1 MKTTIVL
8 AIMMMLACAA
18 CTGFAYAA
26 DGASGAG
33 IGGDTG
39 YYALNSD
46 PSGAMATVD
55 GQSAGV
61 TPVTYPVY
69 TTGAP
74 GHTITMTLS
83 SYQFWSLYVQGNPP
97 AGGTIPINAVLI
109 PIPVTLPTTPPV
121 VGENGYYSVNANV
134 PGASV
139 SLDNSNYGIAP
150 VTIPVSTS
158 GTPGHTISVA
168 KPGYQTWSQYFPGNP
183 PAGQTISVY
192 ATLTP
197 NVQTGTIYVSSNPS
211 GATAT
216 LDDGYDQGVTPMTFY
231 SVPTGSHNIRV
242 TSPGYQQYS
251 TNVVVSSGATSNVY
265 ATLTPNQQ
273 LGSISV
279 SSIPT
284 GAGLYVDT
292 IYQGETNQIVGNL
305 AVGSH
310 TVMLKEAGYQT
321 WQTTV
326 QVNSGQTTYVTTT
339 LVPVQQPAT
348 GDIVVT
354 SVPSGAAVYVNSN
367 YQGTTSP
374 TSPLDIT
381 GLQPGTVTV
390 VLKKSGYNDYTTTT
404 NVVAGTSAQI
414 SATLQSAGN
423 QKTSNVQITSDPSGA
438 DVYVNNVYKG
448 ITPLSFQNVPAGT
461 GTVTISLPGYTT
473 YTTTVTLVAGQDYQV
488 NAALTPQ
495 NSPAPPSG
503 ISTTVTIIVA
513 VLVIAAIIVIAFVVM
528 QRKKPEEPEKP
539 ENP

>member
-1 MKTTIVL
+1 MKTITFL
-8 AIMMMLACAA
+8 AIIMVICI
-18 CTGFAYAA
+18 TGTVCVIAA
-26 DGASGAG
+26 DNSPGSNV
-33 IGGDTG
+33 GGDTG

-46 PSGAMATVD
+46 PSGASVTVD
-55 GQSAGV
+55 GDDAGV
-61 TPVTYPVY
+61 TPVVYPVY
-69 TTGAP
+69 TTGSP

-83 SYQFWSLYVQGNPP
+83 GYQPWSQYYPGNPP
-97 AGGTIPINAVLI
+97 AGGTITVNAELV
-109 PIPVTLPTTPPV
+109 PIPVTLPTPPPV
-121 VGENGYYSVNANV
+121 VGENGYYYVNANV

-139 SLDNSNYGIAP
+139 SLDNANYGVAP

-168 KPGYQTWSQYFPGNP
+168 KPGYQTWTQYYPGNP
-183 PAGQTISVY
+183 PAGQTINVY
-192 ATLTP
+192 AILTP
-197 NVQTGTIYVSSNPS
+197 NVQTGTIYVTSNPS

-216 LDDGYDQGVTPMTFY
+216 LDDGYDQGATPMTFS
-231 SVPTGSHNIRV
+231 SVTTGSHNIRV
-242 TSPGYQQYS
+242 TSPGYQPFS

-279 SSIPT
+279 SSIPK

-292 IYQGETNQIVGNL
+292 IYEGETNQIVGSL

-310 TVMLKEAGYQT
+310 TVVLKEAGYQT
-321 WQTTV
+321 WQTNV
-326 QVNSGQTTYVTTT
+326 QVYSGQTTYVTAT
-339 LVPVQQPAT
+339 LVPVQSPAT

-367 YQGTTSP
+367 YQGTTS
-374 TSPLDIT
+374 TSSPLDIT
-381 GLQPGTVTV
+381 GLQPGTVNV

-404 NVVAGTSAQI
+404 NVIAGATVQV
-414 SATLQSAGN
+414 SATLQPATS

-461 GTVTISLPGYTT
+461 GTVTISLAGYNT
-473 YTTTVTLVAGQDYQV
+473 YTTTVTLAAGQDYQV

-495 NSPAPPSG
+495 NNPVPSPG
-503 ISTTVTIIVA
+503 VNTIVMVIGA
-513 VLVIAAIIVIAFVVM
+513 VLVIAAIIVIAYVVTK
-528 QRKKPEEPEKP
+528 RKKPDEP
-539 ENP
+539 ENPGNP

>member
-1 MKTTIVL
+1 MKRIIVL
-8 AIMMMLACAA
+8 VIVMLACTAF
-18 CTGFAYAA
+18 TGFVNAA
-26 DGASGAG
+26 DGSAGAT

-39 YYALNSD
+39 YYVLSSD
-46 PSGAMATVD
+46 PSGASATVD
-55 GQSAGV
+55 GQDAGV

-74 GHTITMTLS
+74 GHTITMMLTG
-83 SYQFWSLYVQGNPP
+83 YQPWSQYVPGNPP
-97 AGGTIPINAVLI
+97 AGGSITINAALI
-109 PIPVTLPTTPPV
+109 PIPVTLPTTPV

-139 SLDNSNYGIAP
+139 SLDNRNYGVAP

-158 GTPGHTISVA
+158 GTPDHTISVA
-168 KPGYQTWSQYFPGNP
+168 KPGYQTWSQYYPGNP

-197 NVQTGTIYVSSNPS
+197 NVQTGTIYVSSSPS
-211 GATAT
+211 GATVT

-251 TNVVVSSGATSNVY
+251 TNVVVSAGATSNVY

-279 SSIPT
+279 SSIPI

-310 TVMLKEAGYQT
+310 TVMLREAGYQN

-326 QVNSGQTTYVTTT
+326 QVNSGQTTYITAT
-339 LVPVQQPAT
+339 LVPIQNPTT

-367 YQGTTSP
+367 YQGTTSIA
-374 TSPLDIT
+374 SPLDIT

-404 NVVAGTSAQI
+404 NVVAGTSAQV
-414 SATLQSAGN
+414 SATLQPAGN
-423 QKTSNVQITSDPSGA
+423 QKTSNVQIVSDPSGA

-461 GTVTISLPGYTT
+461 GTVTISLPGYNT

-488 NAALTPQ
+488 NAALTPT

-503 ISTTVTIIVA
+503 VSTTITIVVA

-528 QRKKPEEPEKP
+528 QRKRPEEPEKP
-539 ENP
+539 GKS